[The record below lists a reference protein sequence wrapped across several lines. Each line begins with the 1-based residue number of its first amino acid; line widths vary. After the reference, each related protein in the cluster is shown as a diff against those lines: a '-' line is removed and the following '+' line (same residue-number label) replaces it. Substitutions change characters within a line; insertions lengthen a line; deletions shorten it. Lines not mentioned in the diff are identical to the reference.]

1 MREGDQAGSLGNLW
15 LPQLIVATQPVH
27 SSSGLCQ
34 VKIAYSELLLKP
46 KQIFYFL
53 FIFFIVVQVQLSP
66 FSLHHSPCPH
76 PSPPPTFNL
85 SVSQIQATGYQLS
98 IYDLRLNSANGTNC
112 SLKAKVFRNVPLSY
126 SSLKMLL
133 ENLPKQ
139 KINQSPRF
147 YQIFPSGGSV
157 KQSDSPYGVK

>member
-66 FSLHHSPCPH
+66 FSLHHSPAPQ
-76 PSPPPTFNL
+76 PSLFPFIDPT
-85 SVSQIQATGYQLS
+85 
-98 IYDLRLNSANGTNC
+98 
-112 SLKAKVFRNVPLSY
+112 
-126 SSLKMLL
+126 
-133 ENLPKQ
+133 
-139 KINQSPRF
+139 
-147 YQIFPSGGSV
+147 
-157 KQSDSPYGVK
+157 